1 MTNFFY
7 ARLAASNIKKN
18 RQIYF
23 PYIITCI
30 ITIAFYYIM
39 KSLSLNDGLDS
50 LYGGSTIRYTLELG
64 CNIVMI
70 FAVIFLFYTNSF
82 LIKRREK
89 EFGLFHILGMEK
101 KHLMR
106 VVGIE
111 TLYIAVL
118 GLGFGFLFGI
128 ILDKVMFLLI
138 LRMLGREVSLGFYIS
153 GKAISSTIV
162 LFLVIFFLIFLNTA
176 RKLGFSKPIEL
187 LKGGNVGEKEPKANW
202 LFAILGILSLGAG
215 YYLAVT
221 VQNPVAALAIFFIA
235 VILVIAGTYLLFTA
249 GSIVLLKILRANKR
263 YYYKTRHFIGIS
275 GMLYRMKQN
284 AVGLSNI
291 CILSTMV
298 LVMVSSTTALMIG
311 SDDLI
316 STRYPYDFAFFAQ
329 EEVYGSTDYS
339 NREAVIDQA
348 LENHGLTE
356 KESARIRALEFSAV
370 REKNSFTILHD
381 ANMEDFLSDFE
392 VLAFITLDDY
402 NRTTGENRT
411 LNDDEV
417 LVCSNRVKINSD
429 LFILDGFQ
437 FKIVEELK
445 SFEYAGGGAL
455 ASNIASSHIIVVKSA
470 EILNELYEYQKEQYK
485 DMASG
490 IDYIYGINVDGE
502 EEAAL
507 SAYEEI
513 RNGLNNLEVP
523 KNEAVGRIESKA
535 EGAQGFYD
543 VYGGLFFIGIFL
555 GFLFTAAMI
564 LLIYYKQIT
573 EGYYDK
579 DRYIIMQN
587 VGMSQKDVKASIHS
601 QILTVFFLPLITA
614 GIHLVFAYPVVEK
627 ILAILN
633 LSNTRLYV
641 YCTIGSFAVF
651 SLLYV
656 AVYGWTAKLYYGI
669 VKR

>member
-202 LFAILGILSLGAG
+202 VFAILGILSLGAG

-221 VQNPVAALAIFFIA
+221 VQNPVAALVIFFIA

-356 KESARIRALEFSAV
+356 KESARIRTLEFSAV

-523 KNEAVGRIESKA
+523 ENEAVGRIESKA

>member
-202 LFAILGILSLGAG
+202 VFAILGILSLGAG

-221 VQNPVAALAIFFIA
+221 VQNPVAAITVFFVA
-235 VILVIAGTYLLFTA
+235 VILVIVGTYLLFTA
-249 GSIVLLKILRANKR
+249 GSIALLKILRANKR

-311 SDDLI
+311 SDDLV

-348 LENHGLTE
+348 LENHGLTQ

-370 REKNSFTILHD
+370 REKNSFTILQD

-523 KNEAVGRIESKA
+523 ENEAVGRIESKA

-614 GIHLVFAYPVVEK
+614 GIHLIFAYPVVEK

>member
-1 MTNFFY
+1 MANFFY

-39 KSLSLNDGLDS
+39 KSLSLNEGLDT
-50 LYGGSTIRYTLELG
+50 LYGGGTIRYTLELG
-64 CNIVMI
+64 CNVVKI

-82 LIKRREK
+82 LMRRREK

-106 VVGIE
+106 VAGIE
-111 TLYIAVL
+111 TLYIAAL

-128 ILDKVMFLLI
+128 VLDKVMFLLI
-138 LRMLGREVSLGFYIS
+138 LRVLGREISLGFYIS
-153 GKAISSTIV
+153 REAISSTVI
-162 LFLVIFFLIFLNTA
+162 LFLIIFFLVFLNTV

-202 LFAILGILSLGAG
+202 LFAIMGVLSLGAG

-221 VQNPVAALAIFFIA
+221 VQNPVAAITVFFVA
-235 VILVIAGTYLLFTA
+235 VILVIVGTYLLFTA
-249 GSIVLLKILRANKR
+249 GSIVLLKLLRANKR

-298 LVMVSSTTALMIG
+298 LVMISSTTALMIG
-311 SDDLI
+311 SDDLV
-316 STRYPYDFAFFAQ
+316 STRYPYDFIFYGQ
-329 EEVYGSTDYS
+329 EDTYGEIDYS
-339 NREAVIDQA
+339 NREAIIARA
-348 LENHGLTE
+348 LENNGLTE
-356 KESARIRALEFSAV
+356 KESVRLRTLEFSAL
-370 REKNSFTILHD
+370 REGNGFTILQND
-381 ANMEDFLSDFE
+381 SIEVFMNDFE
-392 VLAFITLDDY
+392 MLTFITLDDY

-411 LNDDEV
+411 LNEDEV
-417 LVCSNRVKINSD
+417 LVYSNRVKVKSD
-429 LFILDGFQ
+429 LFIVDDFQ
-437 FKIVEELK
+437 FKIAGELK
-445 SFEYAGGGAL
+445 DFNYVGNGAL
-455 ASNIASSHIIVVKSA
+455 VSYIGNSHIIVVKSD
-470 EILNELYEYQKEQYK
+470 EVLNELYEYQKELYK
-485 DMASG
+485 DMAAG
-490 IDYIYGINVDGE
+490 IDYIYGVNVSGE
-502 EEAAL
+502 EKAAL
-507 SAYEEI
+507 AAYEEM

-523 KNEAVGRIESKA
+523 ENEVTGRIESKA

-555 GFLFTAAMI
+555 GFLFTVAMI

-573 EGYYDK
+573 EGYYDR

-614 GIHLVFAYPVVEK
+614 GIHLIFAYPIVEK

-641 YCTIGSFAVF
+641 YCTIGCFAVF

-669 VKR
+669 VKK

>member
-18 RQIYF
+18 GQIYF

-50 LYGGSTIRYTLELG
+50 LYGGGTIRQTLGLG
-64 CNIVMI
+64 CNVVMI

-82 LIKRREK
+82 LMKRREK

-106 VVGIE
+106 VTGME
-111 TLYIAVL
+111 TFYIAIL

-128 ILDKVMFLLI
+128 VLDKVMFLLI
-138 LRMLGREVSLGFYIS
+138 LRVLGREVSLGFYIS
-153 GKAISSTIV
+153 REAIISTII
-162 LFLVIFFLIFLNTA
+162 LFLAIFFLIFLNTA
-176 RKLGFSKPIEL
+176 RRLGFSKPIEL
-187 LKGGNVGEKEPKANW
+187 LRGGNVGEKEPKANW
-202 LFAILGILSLGAG
+202 IFAILGALSLGTG

-221 VQNPVAALAIFFIA
+221 VQNPVAAIAIFFVA
-235 VILVIAGTYLLFTA
+235 VILVIIGTYLLFTA
-249 GSIVLLKILRANKR
+249 GSIVLLKLLRANKR

-298 LVMVSSTTALMIG
+298 LVMISSTTALMIG
-311 SDDLI
+311 SDDLV
-316 STRYPYDFAFFAQ
+316 SSRYPYDFIFYSK
-329 EEVYGSTDYS
+329 EKVYGQTDFS
-339 NREAVIDQA
+339 DREAVITQA
-348 LENHGLTE
+348 LENNGLTE
-356 KESARIRALEFSAV
+356 KESIRLRTLEFSALKQ
-370 REKNSFTILHD
+370 KNGFTILKD
-381 ANMEDFLSDFE
+381 ADIEAFINDFE
-392 VLAFITLDDY
+392 VLDFITLDDY

-417 LVCSNRVKINSD
+417 LVCSNRVKMKSD
-429 LFILDGFQ
+429 LFVLDDFQ

-445 SFEYAGGGAL
+445 SFEYVGGGAL
-455 ASNIASSHIIVVKSA
+455 ASNIASSHIVVVKSE
-470 EILNELYEYQKEQYK
+470 EILNELYEYQKEQFK
-485 DMASG
+485 EMAQE

-507 SAYEEI
+507 NAYMEM

-523 KNEAVGRIESKA
+523 ENVVTGRVESKV

-543 VYGGLFFIGIFL
+543 IYGGLFFIGIFL
-555 GFLFTAAMI
+555 GLLFTVAMI

-573 EGYYDK
+573 EGYYDRE
-579 DRYIIMQN
+579 RYVIMQN

-614 GIHLVFAYPVVEK
+614 GIHLIFAYPVVEK
-627 ILAILN
+627 ILAVLN

-641 YCTIGSFAVF
+641 YCTIGCFAVF

-669 VKR
+669 VKK

>member
-50 LYGGSTIRYTLELG
+50 LYGGGTIRITLGLG
-64 CNIVMI
+64 CNVVMI

-82 LIKRREK
+82 LMKRREK

-106 VVGIE
+106 VTGME
-111 TLYIAVL
+111 TLYIAIL

-128 ILDKVMFLLI
+128 VLDKVMFLLI
-138 LRMLGREVSLGFYIS
+138 LRVLGREVSLGFHIS
-153 GKAISSTIV
+153 GEVISSTAI
-162 LFLVIFFLIFLNTA
+162 LFLGIFLLIFLNTA
-176 RKLGFSKPIEL
+176 RRLGFSKPIEL
-187 LKGGNVGEKEPKANW
+187 LKSGNVGEKEPKANW
-202 LFAILGILSLGAG
+202 LLAILGALSLGAG

-221 VQNPVAALAIFFIA
+221 VQNPVAAITIFFVA
-235 VILVIAGTYLLFTA
+235 VILVIVGTYLLFTS

-298 LVMVSSTTALMIG
+298 LVMISSTSALMIG

-316 STRYPYDFAFFAQ
+316 TSRYPYDFIFYS
-329 EEVYGSTDYS
+329 EEENYGETDYS
-339 NREAVIDQA
+339 DREAIIDQA
-348 LENHGLTE
+348 LENNGLTE
-356 KESARIRALEFSAV
+356 KESVRLRTLEFTAIKENNKFSIM
-370 REKNSFTILHD
+370 EIDIESFI
-381 ANMEDFLSDFE
+381 NDFE
-392 VLAFITLDDY
+392 ILAFITLDDY
-402 NRTTGENRT
+402 NRATGENRT

-417 LVCSNRVKINSD
+417 LVCSNRVKIKSD
-429 LFILDGFQ
+429 LFILDDFQ
-437 FKIVEELK
+437 FKIVEEMK
-445 SFEYAGGGAL
+445 SFEYVGGGAL
-455 ASNIASSHIIVVKSA
+455 ASNIASSHIIVVKSP
-470 EILNELYEYQKEQYK
+470 EILNEVYEYQKEQFK
-485 DMASG
+485 DMADG
-490 IDYIYGINVDGE
+490 IDYLYGIRVDGE

-507 SAYEEI
+507 KAYEEI

-523 KNEAVGRIESKA
+523 EGEVIGRIESKA
-535 EGAQGFYD
+535 EGAQSFYD
-543 VYGGLFFIGIFL
+543 VYSGLFFIGIFL
-555 GFLFTAAMI
+555 GLLFTVAMI

-573 EGYYDK
+573 EGYYDR
-579 DRYIIMQN
+579 DRYVIMQN

-614 GIHLVFAYPVVEK
+614 GIHLIFAYPIVEK

-641 YCTIGSFAVF
+641 YCTIGCFAVF

-656 AVYGWTAKLYYGI
+656 AVYGWTAKLYYSI
-669 VKR
+669 VKK

>member
-1 MTNFFY
+1 MSSFFY

-18 RQIYF
+18 RQIYV

-39 KSLSLNDGLDS
+39 KSLSLNEGLDS
-50 LYGGSTIRYTLELG
+50 LYGGGTIRQTLGLG
-64 CNIVMI
+64 CNVVMI

-82 LIKRREK
+82 LMKRREK

-106 VVGIE
+106 VTGIE
-111 TLYIAVL
+111 TLYIALL
-118 GLGFGFLFGI
+118 GLSFGFLFGI
-128 ILDKVMFLLI
+128 VLDKTMFLLI
-138 LRMLGREVSLGFYIS
+138 LRVLGREVSLGFYIS
-153 GKAISSTIV
+153 REAIVSTIT
-162 LFLVIFFLIFLNTA
+162 LFLAIFFLIFLNTA
-176 RKLGFSKPIEL
+176 RRLGFSKPIEL
-187 LKGGNVGEKEPKANW
+187 LKGSNVGEKEPRANW
-202 LFAILGILSLGAG
+202 LFAIAGVLCLGAG

-221 VQNPVAALAIFFIA
+221 VQNPVTAITVFFVA

-249 GSIVLLKILRANKR
+249 GSIVLLKLLRANKR

-311 SDDLI
+311 SDDLV
-316 STRYPYDFAFFAQ
+316 STRYPYDFTY
-329 EEVYGSTDYS
+329 YGYEDHYGDIDYAD
-339 NREAVIDQA
+339 REALVDQT
-348 LENHGLTE
+348 LEDNGLTKTE
-356 KESARIRALEFSAV
+356 SVRFRTLNFTAVKEEDG
-370 REKNSFTILHD
+370 FTIREGIDSTGFL
-381 ANMEDFLSDFE
+381 EDFE
-392 VLAFITLDDY
+392 EMAFITLDDY
-402 NRTTGENRT
+402 NRSMGENIT

-417 LVCSNRVKINSD
+417 MVYSNRSKIKSD
-429 LFILDGFQ
+429 KLVLDDFE
-437 FKIVEELK
+437 FKIVKQLQAFQCVG
-445 SFEYAGGGAL
+445 SGAL
-455 ASNIASSHIIVVKSA
+455 ASNITSSHIIVVKSP
-470 EILNELYEYQKEQYK
+470 EIIDALYEYQKERYK
-485 DMASG
+485 DMAGG
-490 IDYIYGINVDGE
+490 IDYIYGVDVDGE
-502 EEAAL
+502 DEAQL
-507 SAYEEI
+507 SAYEQI
-513 RNGLNNLEVP
+513 RAGLGQLGIPE
-523 KNEAVGRIESKA
+523 NEAVGRVESRV

-555 GFLFTAAMI
+555 GLLFTVAMI

-573 EGYYDK
+573 EGYYDRE
-579 DRYIIMQN
+579 RYVIMQN

-614 GIHLVFAYPVVEK
+614 GIHLFFAYPIVEK

-641 YCTIGSFAVF
+641 YCTIGCVAVF

-656 AVYGWTAKLYYGI
+656 IIYGWTAKLYYAI
-669 VKR
+669 VKK

>member
-18 RQIYF
+18 GQIYF

-50 LYGGSTIRYTLELG
+50 LYGGGTIRQTLGLG
-64 CNIVMI
+64 CNVVMI

-82 LIKRREK
+82 LMKRREK

-106 VVGIE
+106 VTGME
-111 TLYIAVL
+111 TFYIAIL

-128 ILDKVMFLLI
+128 VLDKVMFLLI
-138 LRMLGREVSLGFYIS
+138 LRVLGREVSLGFYIS
-153 GKAISSTIV
+153 REAIISTII
-162 LFLVIFFLIFLNTA
+162 LFLAIFFLIFLNTA
-176 RKLGFSKPIEL
+176 RRLGFSKPIEL
-187 LKGGNVGEKEPKANW
+187 LRGGNVGEKEPKANW
-202 LFAILGILSLGAG
+202 IFAILGALSLGTG

-221 VQNPVAALAIFFIA
+221 VQNPVAAIAIFFVA
-235 VILVIAGTYLLFTA
+235 VILVIIGTYLLFTA
-249 GSIVLLKILRANKR
+249 GSIVLLKLLRANKR

-298 LVMVSSTTALMIG
+298 LVMISSTTALMIG
-311 SDDLI
+311 SDDLV
-316 STRYPYDFAFFAQ
+316 SSRYPYDFIFYSK
-329 EEVYGSTDYS
+329 EKVYGQTDFS
-339 NREAVIDQA
+339 DREAVITQA
-348 LENHGLTE
+348 LENNGLTE
-356 KESARIRALEFSAV
+356 KESIRLRTLEFSALKK
-370 REKNSFTILHD
+370 KNGFTILKD
-381 ANMEDFLSDFE
+381 ADIEAFINDFE
-392 VLAFITLDDY
+392 VLDFITLDDY

-417 LVCSNRVKINSD
+417 LVCSNRVKMKSD
-429 LFILDGFQ
+429 LFVLDDFQ

-445 SFEYAGGGAL
+445 SFEYVGGGAL
-455 ASNIASSHIIVVKSA
+455 ASNIASSHIVVVKSE
-470 EILNELYEYQKEQYK
+470 EILNELYEYQKEQFK
-485 DMASG
+485 EMAQE

-507 SAYEEI
+507 NAYMEM

-523 KNEAVGRIESKA
+523 ENEVTGRVESKV

-543 VYGGLFFIGIFL
+543 IYGGLFFIGIFL
-555 GFLFTAAMI
+555 GLLFTVAMI

-573 EGYYDK
+573 EGYYDRE
-579 DRYIIMQN
+579 RYVIMQN

-614 GIHLVFAYPVVEK
+614 GIHLIFAYPVVEK
-627 ILAILN
+627 ILAVLN

-641 YCTIGSFAVF
+641 YCTIGCFAVF

-669 VKR
+669 VKK

>member
-18 RQIYF
+18 GQIYF

-50 LYGGSTIRYTLELG
+50 LYGGGTIRQTLGLG
-64 CNIVMI
+64 CNVVMI

-82 LIKRREK
+82 LMKRREK

-106 VVGIE
+106 VTGME
-111 TLYIAVL
+111 TFYIAIL

-128 ILDKVMFLLI
+128 VLDKVMFLLI
-138 LRMLGREVSLGFYIS
+138 LRVLGREVSLGFYIS
-153 GKAISSTIV
+153 REAIISTII
-162 LFLVIFFLIFLNTA
+162 LFLAIFFLIFLNTA
-176 RKLGFSKPIEL
+176 RRLGFSKPIEL
-187 LKGGNVGEKEPKANW
+187 LRGGNVGEKEPKANW
-202 LFAILGILSLGAG
+202 IFAILGALSLGTG

-221 VQNPVAALAIFFIA
+221 VQNPVAAIAIFFVA
-235 VILVIAGTYLLFTA
+235 VILVIIGTYLLFTA
-249 GSIVLLKILRANKR
+249 GSIVLLKLLRANKR

-298 LVMVSSTTALMIG
+298 LVMISSTTALMIG
-311 SDDLI
+311 SDDLV
-316 STRYPYDFAFFAQ
+316 SSRYPYDFIFYSKEKA
-329 EEVYGSTDYS
+329 YGQTDFS
-339 NREAVIDQA
+339 DREAVITQA
-348 LENHGLTE
+348 LENNGLTE
-356 KESARIRALEFSAV
+356 KESIRLRTLEFSALKK
-370 REKNSFTILHD
+370 KNGFTILKD
-381 ANMEDFLSDFE
+381 ADIEAFINDFE
-392 VLAFITLDDY
+392 VLDFITLDDY

-417 LVCSNRVKINSD
+417 LVCSNRVKMKSD
-429 LFILDGFQ
+429 LFVLDDFQ

-445 SFEYAGGGAL
+445 SFEYVGGGAL
-455 ASNIASSHIIVVKSA
+455 ASNIASSHIVVVKSE
-470 EILNELYEYQKEQYK
+470 EILNELYEYQKEQFK
-485 DMASG
+485 EMAQE

-507 SAYEEI
+507 NAYMEM

-523 KNEAVGRIESKA
+523 ENEVTGRVESKV

-543 VYGGLFFIGIFL
+543 IYGGLFFIGIFL
-555 GFLFTAAMI
+555 GLLFTVAMI

-573 EGYYDK
+573 EGYYDRE
-579 DRYIIMQN
+579 RYVIMQN

-614 GIHLVFAYPVVEK
+614 GIHLIFAYPVVEK
-627 ILAILN
+627 ILAVLN

-641 YCTIGSFAVF
+641 YCTIGCFAVF

-669 VKR
+669 VKK

>member
-18 RQIYF
+18 GQIYF

-30 ITIAFYYIM
+30 ITIAFYFIM

-50 LYGGSTIRYTLELG
+50 LYGGGTIRQTLGLG
-64 CNIVMI
+64 CNVVMI

-82 LIKRREK
+82 LMKRREK

-106 VVGIE
+106 VTGME
-111 TLYIAVL
+111 TFYIAIL

-128 ILDKVMFLLI
+128 VLDKVMFLLI
-138 LRMLGREVSLGFYIS
+138 LRVLGREVSLGFYIS
-153 GKAISSTIV
+153 REAIISTII
-162 LFLVIFFLIFLNTA
+162 LFLAIFFLIFLNTA
-176 RKLGFSKPIEL
+176 RRLGFSKPIEL
-187 LKGGNVGEKEPKANW
+187 LRGGNVGEKEPKANW
-202 LFAILGILSLGAG
+202 IFAILGALSLGTG

-221 VQNPVAALAIFFIA
+221 VQNPVAAIAIFFVA
-235 VILVIAGTYLLFTA
+235 VILVIIGTYLLFTA
-249 GSIVLLKILRANKR
+249 GSIVLLKLLRANKR

-298 LVMVSSTTALMIG
+298 LVMISSTTALMIG
-311 SDDLI
+311 SDDLV
-316 STRYPYDFAFFAQ
+316 SSRYPYDFIFYSK
-329 EEVYGSTDYS
+329 EKVYGQTDFS
-339 NREAVIDQA
+339 DREAVITQA
-348 LENHGLTE
+348 LENNGLTE
-356 KESARIRALEFSAV
+356 KESIRLRTLEFSALKK
-370 REKNSFTILHD
+370 KNGFTILKD
-381 ANMEDFLSDFE
+381 ADIEAFINDFE
-392 VLAFITLDDY
+392 VLDFITLDDY

-417 LVCSNRVKINSD
+417 LVCSNRVKMKSD
-429 LFILDGFQ
+429 LFVLDDFQ

-445 SFEYAGGGAL
+445 SFEYVGGGAL
-455 ASNIASSHIIVVKSA
+455 ASNIASSHIVVVKSE
-470 EILNELYEYQKEQYK
+470 EILNELYEYQKEQFK
-485 DMASG
+485 EMAQE

-507 SAYEEI
+507 NAYMEM

-523 KNEAVGRIESKA
+523 ENEVTGRVESKV

-543 VYGGLFFIGIFL
+543 IYGGLFFIGIFL
-555 GFLFTAAMI
+555 GLLFTVAMI

-573 EGYYDK
+573 EGYYDRE
-579 DRYIIMQN
+579 RYVIMQN

-614 GIHLVFAYPVVEK
+614 GIHLIFAYPVVEK
-627 ILAILN
+627 ILAVLN

-641 YCTIGSFAVF
+641 YCTIGCFAVF

-669 VKR
+669 VKK

>member
-50 LYGGSTIRYTLELG
+50 LYGGSTIRITLGLG
-64 CNIVMI
+64 CKVVMI

-82 LIKRREK
+82 LMKRREK

-106 VVGIE
+106 VTGME
-111 TLYIAVL
+111 TIYIAIL

-138 LRMLGREVSLGFYIS
+138 LRVLGREVSLGFHIS
-153 GKAISSTIV
+153 GEAISSTVI
-162 LFLVIFFLIFLNTA
+162 LFLVIFFLIFLNAA

-202 LFAILGILSLGAG
+202 LLAILGALSLGAG

-221 VQNPVAALAIFFIA
+221 VQNPVAAIGVFFIA
-235 VILVIAGTYLLFTA
+235 VICVIVGTYLLFTA

-263 YYYKTRHFIGIS
+263 YYYKTKHFIGIS

-298 LVMVSSTTALMIG
+298 LVMISSTSALMIG

-316 STRYPYDFAFFAQ
+316 STRYPYDFAFYS
-329 EEVYGSTDYS
+329 EEENYGETDYS
-339 NREAVIDQA
+339 DREAIIDQA
-348 LENHGLTE
+348 LENNGLTE
-356 KESARIRALEFSAV
+356 KESVRLRTLEFTAIKENNKFSIM
-370 REKNSFTILHD
+370 EIDIESFI
-381 ANMEDFLSDFE
+381 NDFE
-392 VLAFITLDDY
+392 ILAFITLDDY
-402 NRTTGENRT
+402 NRATGENRT

-417 LVCSNRVKINSD
+417 LVCSNRVKIKSD
-429 LFILDGFQ
+429 LFILDDFQ
-437 FKIVEELK
+437 FKIVEEMK
-445 SFEYAGGGAL
+445 SFEYVGGGAL
-455 ASNIASSHIIVVKSA
+455 ASNIASSHIIVVESP
-470 EILNELYEYQKEQYK
+470 EILNEVYEYQKEQFK
-485 DMASG
+485 DMGYG
-490 IDYIYGINVDGE
+490 IDYLYGIRVDGE

-507 SAYEEI
+507 RAYGEI

-523 KNEAVGRIESKA
+523 EGEVTGRIESKA
-535 EGAQGFYD
+535 EGAQSFYD
-543 VYGGLFFIGIFL
+543 VYSGLFFIGIFL
-555 GFLFTAAMI
+555 GLLFSVAMI

-573 EGYYDK
+573 EGYYDR
-579 DRYIIMQN
+579 DRYVIMQN

-614 GIHLVFAYPVVEK
+614 GIHLIFAYPIVEK

-641 YCTIGSFAVF
+641 YCTIGCFAIF

-669 VKR
+669 VKK

>member
-18 RQIYF
+18 GQIYF

-50 LYGGSTIRYTLELG
+50 LYGGGTIRQTLGLG
-64 CNIVMI
+64 CNVVMI

-82 LIKRREK
+82 LMKRREK

-106 VVGIE
+106 VTGME
-111 TLYIAVL
+111 TFYIAIL

-128 ILDKVMFLLI
+128 VLDKVMFLLI
-138 LRMLGREVSLGFYIS
+138 LRVLGREVSLGFYIS
-153 GKAISSTIV
+153 REAIISTII
-162 LFLVIFFLIFLNTA
+162 LFLAIFFLIFLNTA
-176 RKLGFSKPIEL
+176 RRLGFSKPIEL
-187 LKGGNVGEKEPKANW
+187 LRGGNVGEKEPKANW
-202 LFAILGILSLGAG
+202 IFAILGALSLGTG

-221 VQNPVAALAIFFIA
+221 VQNPVAAIAIFFVA
-235 VILVIAGTYLLFTA
+235 VILVIIGTYLLFTA
-249 GSIVLLKILRANKR
+249 GSIVLLKLLRANKR

-298 LVMVSSTTALMIG
+298 LVMISSTTALMIG
-311 SDDLI
+311 SDDLV
-316 STRYPYDFAFFAQ
+316 SSRYPYDFIFYSK
-329 EEVYGSTDYS
+329 EKVYGQTDFS
-339 NREAVIDQA
+339 DREAVITQA
-348 LENHGLTE
+348 LENNGLTE
-356 KESARIRALEFSAV
+356 KESIRLRTLEFSALKQ
-370 REKNSFTILHD
+370 KNGFTILKD
-381 ANMEDFLSDFE
+381 ADIEAFINDFE
-392 VLAFITLDDY
+392 VLDFITLDDY

-417 LVCSNRVKINSD
+417 LVCSNRVKMKSD
-429 LFILDGFQ
+429 LFVLDDFQ

-445 SFEYAGGGAL
+445 SFEYVGGGAL
-455 ASNIASSHIIVVKSA
+455 ASNIASSHIVVVKSE
-470 EILNELYEYQKEQYK
+470 EILNELYEYQKEQFK
-485 DMASG
+485 EMAQE

-507 SAYEEI
+507 NAYMEM

-523 KNEAVGRIESKA
+523 ENEVTGRVESKV

-543 VYGGLFFIGIFL
+543 IYGGLFFIGIFL
-555 GFLFTAAMI
+555 GLLFTVAMI

-573 EGYYDK
+573 EGYYDRE
-579 DRYIIMQN
+579 RYVIMQN

-614 GIHLVFAYPVVEK
+614 GIHLIFVYPVVEK
-627 ILAILN
+627 ILAVLN

-641 YCTIGSFAVF
+641 YCTIGCFAVF

-669 VKR
+669 VKK

>member
-138 LRMLGREVSLGFYIS
+138 LRMLGREISLGFYIS

-221 VQNPVAALAIFFIA
+221 VQNPVAALVIFFIA

-523 KNEAVGRIESKA
+523 ENEAVGRIESKA

>member
-18 RQIYF
+18 GQIYF

-50 LYGGSTIRYTLELG
+50 LYGGGTIRQTLGLG
-64 CNIVMI
+64 CNVVMI

-82 LIKRREK
+82 LMKRREK

-106 VVGIE
+106 VTGME
-111 TLYIAVL
+111 TFYIAIL

-128 ILDKVMFLLI
+128 VLDKVMFLLI
-138 LRMLGREVSLGFYIS
+138 LRVLGREVSLGFYIS
-153 GKAISSTIV
+153 REAIISTII
-162 LFLVIFFLIFLNTA
+162 LFLAIFFLIFLNTA
-176 RKLGFSKPIEL
+176 RRLGFSKPIEL
-187 LKGGNVGEKEPKANW
+187 LRGGNVGEKEPKANW
-202 LFAILGILSLGAG
+202 IFAILGALSLGTG

-221 VQNPVAALAIFFIA
+221 VQNPVAAIAIFFVA
-235 VILVIAGTYLLFTA
+235 VILVIIGTYLLFTA
-249 GSIVLLKILRANKR
+249 GSIVLLKLLRANKR

-298 LVMVSSTTALMIG
+298 LVMISSTTALMIG
-311 SDDLI
+311 SDDLV
-316 STRYPYDFAFFAQ
+316 SSRYPYDFIFYSK
-329 EEVYGSTDYS
+329 EKVYGQTDFS
-339 NREAVIDQA
+339 DREAVITQA
-348 LENHGLTE
+348 LENNGLTE
-356 KESARIRALEFSAV
+356 KESIRLRTLEFSALKK
-370 REKNSFTILHD
+370 KNGFTILKD
-381 ANMEDFLSDFE
+381 ADIEAFINDFE
-392 VLAFITLDDY
+392 VLDFITLDDY

-417 LVCSNRVKINSD
+417 LVCSNRVKMKSD
-429 LFILDGFQ
+429 LFVLDDFQ

-445 SFEYAGGGAL
+445 SFEYVGGGAL
-455 ASNIASSHIIVVKSA
+455 VSNIASSHIVVVKSE
-470 EILNELYEYQKEQYK
+470 EILNELYEYQKEQFK
-485 DMASG
+485 EMAQE

-507 SAYEEI
+507 NAYMEM

-523 KNEAVGRIESKA
+523 ENEVTGRVESKV

-543 VYGGLFFIGIFL
+543 IYGGLFFIGIFL
-555 GFLFTAAMI
+555 GLLFTVAMI

-573 EGYYDK
+573 EGYYDRE
-579 DRYIIMQN
+579 RYVIMQN

-614 GIHLVFAYPVVEK
+614 GIHLIFAYPVVEK
-627 ILAILN
+627 ILAVLN

-641 YCTIGSFAVF
+641 YCTIGCFAVF

-669 VKR
+669 VKK

>member
-18 RQIYF
+18 GQIYF

-50 LYGGSTIRYTLELG
+50 LYGGGTIRQTLGLG
-64 CNIVMI
+64 CNVVMI

-82 LIKRREK
+82 LMKRREK

-106 VVGIE
+106 VTGME
-111 TLYIAVL
+111 TFYIAIL

-128 ILDKVMFLLI
+128 VLDKVMFLLI
-138 LRMLGREVSLGFYIS
+138 LRVLGREVSLGFYIS
-153 GKAISSTIV
+153 REAIISTII
-162 LFLVIFFLIFLNTA
+162 LFLAIFFLIFLNTA
-176 RKLGFSKPIEL
+176 RRLGFSKPIEL
-187 LKGGNVGEKEPKANW
+187 LRGGNVGEKEPKANW
-202 LFAILGILSLGAG
+202 IFAILGALSLGTG

-221 VQNPVAALAIFFIA
+221 VQNPVAAIEIFFVA
-235 VILVIAGTYLLFTA
+235 VILVIIGTYLLFTA
-249 GSIVLLKILRANKR
+249 GSIVLLKLLRANKR

-298 LVMVSSTTALMIG
+298 LVMISSTTALMIG
-311 SDDLI
+311 SDDLV
-316 STRYPYDFAFFAQ
+316 SSRYPYDFIFYSK
-329 EEVYGSTDYS
+329 EKVYGQTDFS
-339 NREAVIDQA
+339 DREAVITQA
-348 LENHGLTE
+348 LENNGLTE
-356 KESARIRALEFSAV
+356 KESIRLRTLEFSALKK
-370 REKNSFTILHD
+370 KNGFTILKD
-381 ANMEDFLSDFE
+381 ADIEAFINDFE
-392 VLAFITLDDY
+392 VLDFITLDDY

-417 LVCSNRVKINSD
+417 LVCSNRVKMKSD
-429 LFILDGFQ
+429 LFVLDDFQ

-445 SFEYAGGGAL
+445 SFEYVGGGAL
-455 ASNIASSHIIVVKSA
+455 VSNIASSHIVVVKSE
-470 EILNELYEYQKEQYK
+470 EILNELYEYQKEQFK
-485 DMASG
+485 EMAQE

-507 SAYEEI
+507 NAYMEM

-523 KNEAVGRIESKA
+523 ENEVTGRVESKV

-543 VYGGLFFIGIFL
+543 IYGGLFFIGIFL
-555 GFLFTAAMI
+555 GLLFTVAMI

-573 EGYYDK
+573 EGYYDRE
-579 DRYIIMQN
+579 RYVIMQN

-614 GIHLVFAYPVVEK
+614 GIHLIFAYPVVEK
-627 ILAILN
+627 ILAVLN

-641 YCTIGSFAVF
+641 YCTIGCFAVF

-669 VKR
+669 VKK